1 MQLDAIEAGLARAPG
16 AGGERVHELIDLGLA
31 GGAAEKTVQRFL
43 AAG

>member
-16 AGGERVHELIDLGLA
+16 AGGERVHELLDLWLA